1 MYLLNINEHINLYF
15 SKVVLLRNSITNLQV
30 LYISLFLKQFLLQYQ
45 TIHLLVKHFQ
55 TNPVNSEYGSL
66 SSMISLIK
74 QVATLVNQ
82 NAQLF

>member
-1 MYLLNINEHINLYF
+1 MYLLNINEHIHLYF
-15 SKVVLLRNSITNLQV
+15 SKVVLLRNNIIHLKI
-30 LYISLFLKQFLLQYQ
+30 LYIFLKQFLLEHQ

-74 QVATLVNQ
+74 QVATRVNQ